1 MNLLSILTLRCPVC
15 NQGKL
20 FKTLLDTPEQCSEC
34 KYFFMRESGY
44 YLPHFA
50 IAYVATAG
58 AALGTWPLL
67 RYVVGVQSDAVI
79 LTTMVLVGLVFGMW
93 FIRYAKMI
101 WLNIDLTIHPPSR
114 EDFEQRNRNMHT

>member
-20 FKTLLDTPEQCSEC
+20 FKTLLDTPEQCPEC
-34 KYFFMRESGY
+34 KYFFIRESGY

-50 IAYVATAG
+50 IAYVATSG

-67 RYVVGVQSDAVI
+67 RYVVGVKSDGVI
-79 LTTMVLVGLVFGMW
+79 LTAMILVGLVFGMW

-114 EDFEQRNRNMHT
+114 EDYEQRNRNAHT

>member
-20 FKTLLDTPEQCSEC
+20 FKTLLDTPEQCPEC
-34 KYFFMRESGY
+34 KYFFMRDSGN

-67 RYVVGVQSDAVI
+67 RYVVGIQSDGVI
-79 LTTMVLVGLVFGMW
+79 LTAMILVGLVFGMW

-114 EDFEQRNRNMHT
+114 EDYEQRNRNAHT